1 MKVLGSLLCDKTISE
16 WESELHKLEKEPE
29 VKIQKVLKI
38 SFDGLDDT
46 QKEVFL
52 DIACFFKGEDR
63 DFVTKI
69 LDGCKLYGE
78 INIRV
83 LWERCLI
90 TISHD
95 RIYMHDLIQKMGWKI
110 VQQQY
115 PEEPRKWSRLWDPS
129 DIYSAFISKKVRI
142 KLNSVTSTF

>member
-1 MKVLGSLLCDKTISE
+1 MN
-16 WESELHKLEKEPE
+16 KLEKEPE

-63 DFVTKI
+63 DFVSKI

-90 TISHD
+90 IISHD
-95 RIYMHDLIQKMGWKI
+95 RIYICMI
-110 VQQQY
+110 
-115 PEEPRKWSRLWDPS
+115 
-129 DIYSAFISKKVRI
+129 
-142 KLNSVTSTF
+142 